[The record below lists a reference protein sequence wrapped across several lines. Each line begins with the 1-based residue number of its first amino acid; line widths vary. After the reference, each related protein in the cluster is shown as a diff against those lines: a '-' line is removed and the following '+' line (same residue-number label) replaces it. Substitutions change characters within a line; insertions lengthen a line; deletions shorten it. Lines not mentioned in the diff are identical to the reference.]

1 MNIKSSLFYVF
12 TPVAILCVT
21 ISAIA
26 LILHHKLANATQSLA
41 FASETIITVCMGAII
56 LAGILTYT
64 ILKRLINEQLAQQE
78 VTQRMME
85 LASLATWDYAPPG
98 IITVNTHF
106 LEILGRPADGNV
118 FDAQEMSYM
127 MHPEDYEKSIFAPH
141 AQQHIHNLC
150 KEYNDVLRFS
160 HADGRWHHVR
170 VKGQLCKNTQGL
182 FAHWEGI
189 AIDVHSEYMAVAQG
203 ESIQHKLRHNKAVK
217 DMTHGEEEAESV
229 LFYEKSLLYK
239 VLNCIPDLIYFK
251 DTEGRFLGANRAFL
265 DFMQTDLARVRGRVL
280 TNIKVPLVFTEKEY
294 DLFRS
299 EDAIALKT
307 NQVLHR
313 EITFT
318 FTDGS
323 QRPIEIYKSALRDH
337 FGNAIGVV
345 GIGRDISD
353 HKTVEKALLQ
363 TKEEALAA
371 NRAKSDFLANMS
383 HEIRTP
389 LNGIIGLNHLAL
401 THAPPQN
408 IKTYLDKIDFS
419 AKTLLKIVN
428 DILDF
433 SKIEAG
439 HMQLEYTDFRIE
451 RSIQFA
457 LDMLQPQTNERNIY
471 LKYECKGDLPE
482 YVMGDPLRLRQ
493 VILNLLNNAV
503 KFTHEGGVTITLTC
517 QKPIDNQ
524 CDITFAITDTGIG
537 MTPSQVS
544 KIFQPFMQADAS
556 TTRRYGGT
564 GLGLPITR
572 SLIEAMGSELEV
584 ISEQGMGTTFQFTLH
599 MQIPTNV
606 RDGRDI
612 DTSDKNTA
620 DILQGKQILLVE
632 DNEINQLIATE
643 VLENMGIKVTV
654 AGDGQQGVDMALH
667 GSFDL
672 VLMDI
677 QMPIMD
683 GLTAARL
690 LRTNS
695 YDKPIIAM
703 TANAMKEDRVKAK
716 EAGMQE
722 HIAKPFDVGELQS
735 LLQTWLDD
743 DA

>member
-1 MNIKSSLFYVF
+1 MNTKRSLLYVF
-12 TPVAILCVT
+12 TPVVILFLT
-21 ISAIA
+21 ISLVA
-26 LILHHKLANATQSLA
+26 LILHQKLAYSVQSLA
-41 FASETIITVCMGAII
+41 FVSETILAVCMGAVIF
-56 LAGILTYT
+56 AGILTYFV
-64 ILKRLINEQLAQQE
+64 LHRLIKEQMQQQN
-78 VTQRMME
+78 VTHRMMG
-85 LASLATWDYAPPG
+85 LAELATWDYAPPG
-98 IITVNTHF
+98 IITVNSHF
-106 LEILGRPADGNV
+106 LNILGRAAEGNV
-118 FDAQEMSYM
+118 FDAQEMSYL

-150 KEYNDVLRFS
+150 KEYNEVLRFS
-160 HADGRWHHVR
+160 HAQGRWHYIR
-170 VKGQLCKNTQGL
+170 IKGQLCKNTQGL

-189 AIDVHSEYMAVAQG
+189 GIDVHNEYIAASQG
-203 ESIQHKLRHNKAVK
+203 DAMQHRLKQNTLTK
-217 DMTHGEEEAESV
+217 DATHGEDEASSV

-265 DFMQTDLARVRGRVL
+265 DFIQLELSQVRGRL
-280 TNIKVPLVFTEKEY
+280 LANIKVPLVLTEKEY
-294 DLFRS
+294 DIFRS

-313 EITFT
+313 EVVFT

-401 THAPPQN
+401 THNPPTN

-457 LDMLQPQTNERNIY
+457 LDMLQPQTDERNIY
-471 LKYECKGDLPE
+471 LKYECKGKLPE

-517 QKPIDNQ
+517 HTPIDNQ
-524 CDITFAITDTGIG
+524 CDITFAIADTGIG

-584 ISEQGMGTTFQFTLH
+584 ISEQGVGTTFQFTLH

-606 RDGRDI
+606 REGRDF
-612 DTSDKNTA
+612 DTGGKDSVDVLQDKN
-620 DILQGKQILLVE
+620 ILLVE

-672 VLMDI
+672 ILMDI

-690 LRTNS
+690 LRTNG

-722 HIAKPFDVGELQS
+722 HIAKPFDVAELQS
-735 LLQTWLDD
+735 LLQTWLEV
-743 DA
+743 A